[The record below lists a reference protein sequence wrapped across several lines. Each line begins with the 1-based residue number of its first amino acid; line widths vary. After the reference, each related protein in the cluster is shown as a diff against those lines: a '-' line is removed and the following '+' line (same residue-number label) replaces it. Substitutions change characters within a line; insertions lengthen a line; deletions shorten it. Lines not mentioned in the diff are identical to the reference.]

1 VTASVEDPSG
11 NEPRVPLR
19 LVTWNLNHWRQPLLP
34 TDTRRAAWAYLAEG
48 IGAGAALLQE
58 AVPPLELAGDRAVYG
73 EIAGHRNWGSA
84 VVALEPGIS
93 IEPLRSVRSQ
103 WNRRRFLLANTHPG
117 SVAIAQLT
125 VPGIQPVT
133 LVSVYGVLDGSAVA
147 TMFRVVA
154 DLVPLFDSP
163 QGARVILGGDL
174 NVSSATKDPRN
185 LARAEAVF
193 AAIRS
198 LGLVEA
204 KTLVAEPPA
213 SSPECWCGNGGTC
226 SHIPTYGPGELD
238 HVFVSPSLAAQVTAL
253 TIDPAAVEAGLSDHV
268 PIVLDLALSSE
279 RTPQTWD
286 EESFAEEIG
295 RRHGPGARDV
305 IEKLAAWADQR
316 ERELGDTVG
325 VRTRTLT
332 RFPTNGITTEPELWF
347 QVDLELEPKG
357 VQSTI
362 SVKASGDVVVQFG
375 NMRYAPFDTDDA
387 RDALRRA
394 LNEMDGVHI
403 PKRQLHGW
411 PRFPIAALEA
421 PANLMKLVAVLDR
434 IAVESHTAAT

>member
-1 VTASVEDPSG
+1 MTAV
-11 NEPRVPLR
+11 
-19 LVTWNLNHWRQPLLP
+19 
-34 TDTRRAAWAYLAEG
+34 
-48 IGAGAALLQE
+48 
-58 AVPPLELAGDRAVYG
+58 
-73 EIAGHRNWGSA
+73 
-84 VVALEPGIS
+84 
-93 IEPLRSVRSQ
+93 
-103 WNRRRFLLANTHPG
+103 
-117 SVAIAQLT
+117 
-125 VPGIQPVT
+125 
-133 LVSVYGVLDGSAVA
+133 
-147 TMFRVVA
+147 
-154 DLVPLFDSP
+154 
-163 QGARVILGGDL
+163 
-174 NVSSATKDPRN
+174 
-185 LARAEAVF
+185 
-193 AAIRS
+193 
-198 LGLVEA
+198 
-204 KTLVAEPPA
+204 
-213 SSPECWCGNGGTC
+213 
-226 SHIPTYGPGELD
+226 
-238 HVFVSPSLAAQVTAL
+238 

-347 QVDLELEPKG
+347 QVDLELEPKN

-403 PKRQLHGW
+403 PKRQLQGW

-434 IAVESHTAAT
+434 IAVERHTAAT